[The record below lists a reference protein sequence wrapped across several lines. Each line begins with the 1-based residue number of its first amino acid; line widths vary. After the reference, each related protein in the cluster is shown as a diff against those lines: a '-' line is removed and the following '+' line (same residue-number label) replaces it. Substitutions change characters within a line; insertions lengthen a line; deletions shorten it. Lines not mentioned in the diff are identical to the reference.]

1 MLFWLYDQLA
11 KKKKKSLFLMS
22 YLLPDLLMLSVL
34 FYFSRALP
42 IMYAV
47 ALDLRI
53 FANNVS
59 RSD

>member
-1 MLFWLYDQLA
+1 
-11 KKKKKSLFLMS
+11 MS
-22 YLLPDLLMLSVL
+22 N
-34 FYFSRALP
+34 FSRALP

-59 RSD
+59 KTTLVLYLLGVSVLETFETRLQSRILLISVQSVV

>member
-1 MLFWLYDQLA
+1 
-11 KKKKKSLFLMS
+11 MS
-22 YLLPDLLMLSVL
+22 N
-34 FYFSRALP
+34 FSRALP

-59 RSD
+59 KTTLVLYLLGVSVLETFETRLQSLILLISVQSVV

>member
-1 MLFWLYDQLA
+1 
-11 KKKKKSLFLMS
+11 MS
-22 YLLPDLLMLSVL
+22 N
-34 FYFSRALP
+34 FSRALP

-59 RSD
+59 KTTLVLYLLGVSVLETFETRLQSQILLISVQSVV

>member
-1 MLFWLYDQLA
+1 
-11 KKKKKSLFLMS
+11 MS
-22 YLLPDLLMLSVL
+22 N
-34 FYFSRALP
+34 FSRALP

-59 RSD
+59 KTTLVLYVLGVSVLETFETRLQSRILLISVQSVV

>member
-1 MLFWLYDQLA
+1 
-11 KKKKKSLFLMS
+11 MS
-22 YLLPDLLMLSVL
+22 N
-34 FYFSRALP
+34 FSRALP

-59 RSD
+59 KTTLVLYLLGVSVLEMFETRLQSRILLISVQSVV